1 MIRQNV
7 GRLDRTLRLVAG
19 VVIIPTGLSLL
30 NGWQGDPIGIVVAAL
45 GLVPLVT
52 GLTGFCP
59 GYVPFG
65 VATVARERN
74 RVRTT

>member
-19 VVIIPTGLSLL
+19 VVIILIGLSLL
-30 NGWQGDPIGIVVAAL
+30 NGWQGDPIGIVVATL

-65 VATVARERN
+65 ITTIARERN
-74 RVRTT
+74 RFRAT